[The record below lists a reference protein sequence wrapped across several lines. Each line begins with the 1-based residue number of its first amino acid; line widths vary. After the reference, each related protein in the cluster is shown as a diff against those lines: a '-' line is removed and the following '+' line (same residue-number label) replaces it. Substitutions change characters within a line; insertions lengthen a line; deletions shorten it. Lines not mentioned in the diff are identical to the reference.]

1 MAVTVSTYNLTITR
15 LQPDGVTGYWWATK
29 DGNSNLNK
37 MSWATKDEPTETA
50 GTVIYADSFF
60 SIMQA
65 LQAANV
71 ALADLEFNISLDNKI
86 EQQNLNAQFQ
96 SPALTN
102 SNIDTL
108 AGWYNPVR
116 LCKYLGVFIL
126 VRRMF
131 NRSHLTFAQL
141 ETVLIYMGKR
151 GKVDKTKVQTM
162 LDNQLAQ
169 GEITQ
174 TQYDQF
180 WINWNLEV

>member
-15 LQPDGVTGYWWATK
+15 LEPDGVNGYWWATK
-29 DGNSNLNK
+29 DSNSNLNK
-37 MSWATKDEPTETA
+37 MSWATASEPTETA

-65 LQAANV
+65 LQGASV
-71 ALADLEFNISLDNKI
+71 TLADLEFNINLDSRI
-86 EQQNLNAQFQ
+86 EQQNLNSQFQ

-102 SNIDTL
+102 ANVDTL

-116 LCKYLGVFIL
+116 LCKYLGVFAL

-141 ETVLIYMGKR
+141 ETVLIYLGKR
-151 GKVDKTKVQTM
+151 GKVDKPRVETLM
-162 LDNQLAQ
+162 NNQLAA

-174 TQYDQF
+174 AEYDQF